1 MLEAP
6 EFVPR
11 SRKTFL
17 APDPLSLS
25 LSLLSVYIS
34 SYKELNPSKSQFCLG
49 HSPRNAG
56 LVWGALIAGE

>member
-25 LSLLSVYIS
+25 LLSVYIS
-34 SYKELNPSKSQFCLG
+34 SYKELNPSKSPFCLE
-49 HSPRNAG
+49 HSPRNA
-56 LVWGALIAGE
+56 VVNWGAPIAGE